1 MANTTKEKEK
11 KQKNDMVNI
20 TSAEK
25 KKKRNYYNEFCNKNL
40 YKKRKMG
47 LNGEQGLILDQNTQ
61 LQQFFLL
68 VNCRFYP
75 FIVDCFLHF

>member
-11 KQKNDMVNI
+11 NKKMTWSTLQ
-20 TSAEK
+20 ALK

-61 LQQFFLL
+61 F
-68 VNCRFYP
+68 
-75 FIVDCFLHF
+75 

>member
-1 MANTTKEKEK
+1 MSNTTKEKEK
-11 KQKNDMVNI
+11 NKKMTWSTLQ
-20 TSAEK
+20 ALK

-61 LQQFFLL
+61 F
-68 VNCRFYP
+68 
-75 FIVDCFLHF
+75 